1 MSYVQNSYSQ
11 TPAYGV
17 AGMLSHHSGVG
28 NVIETGV
35 GTEVIYP
42 GRVVEVSTSTG
53 KMRHPQGT
61 AFPASGYKFGGLV
74 LRDETRENNVDGTSK
89 GYAVGEA
96 FPVLTRGV
104 AWAELSGGT
113 PVLETAI
120 NVKHAS
126 DDTASNAQ
134 HRGKLSQSATSA
146 TAGAEITATVVV
158 AKQPA
163 PGVAPSPASGIVLV
177 EINKP

>member
-17 AGMLSHHSGVG
+17 AGMLSHHSSAGSA
-28 NVIETGV
+28 IETGV
-35 GTEVIYP
+35 AIEVVYP
-42 GRVVEVSTSTG
+42 GRVVEISTTTG
-53 KMRHPQGT
+53 KCRNPQGT
-61 AFPASGYKFGGLV
+61 ALPASGYKVFGIV
-74 LRDETRENNVDGTSK
+74 LRDESRENNADGTVK
-89 GYAVGEA
+89 GYAIGEP
-96 FPVLTRGV
+96 FSVLRRGV
-104 AWAELSGGT
+104 VWAELSGGT

-146 TAGAEITATVVV
+146 TAGAEISATAII
-158 AKQPA
+158 AKQHS
-163 PGVAPSPASGIVLV
+163 PGVAPSPASTIVLV
-177 EINKP
+177 EINLP

>member
-1 MSYVQNSYSQ
+1 MSYVQNSYAQ

-28 NVIETGV
+28 NAIETGV
-35 GTEVIYP
+35 SAETVYP
-42 GRVVEVSTSTG
+42 GRIVEISTTTG
-53 KMRHPQGT
+53 KCRPPQGT
-61 AFPASGYKFGGLV
+61 AFPASGHKVFGLV
-74 LRDETRENNVDGTSK
+74 LRDETRENNADGTVK
-89 GYAVGEA
+89 GYAAGEP
-96 FPVLTRGV
+96 FPVLRRGV

-113 PVLETAI
+113 PVLETVI

-126 DDTASNAQ
+126 DDTASNAE

-146 TAGAEITATVVV
+146 TAGAEITATALI
-158 AKQPA
+158 AKQHS

-177 EINKP
+177 EINSP